1 VRELQLDDEAEDAVS
16 ELSVGR
22 NSQVPIEGELNPN
35 HPVTSRMRDQW
46 HKILAL
52 VMLKHGLTKVTITP
66 EDIADAAGKMNVAVG
81 EFGGALEVWL
91 VDDAEAVELARREG
105 GLPV

>member
-1 VRELQLDDEAEDAVS
+1 MSTDNS
-16 ELSVGR
+16 GHVGEPVGTP
-22 NSQVPIEGELNPN
+22 VPGELNPN
-35 HPVTSRMRDQW
+35 HPVTVRMRDQW

-52 VMLKHGLTKVTITP
+52 VMLKQGLKKVTITP
-66 EDIADAAGKMNVAVG
+66 EDIRDGDGKLNVAVG
-81 EFGGALEVWL
+81 EFGNGLEVWLL